1 MYYMI
6 LSIYIF
12 LYTYS
17 FFYLISIKYLIFLY
31 LIIIYINI
39 LLFLYSY
46 NQFTYTTTQICN
58 IYVYVH
64 YTLHREILKK
74 QARLIEKIS
83 IVKSKLNKLTNLNE
97 INYQY
102 QQLQYKNIELLCNID
117 IWKQRLKLLY
127 DIYITI
133 KPIDDIEET
142 GRYNKDIFI
151 LDGCFEL
158 YNDINQTST
167 SSQLQQQTQQQQQLQ
182 HQQQQQQQ
190 HSLQL
195 FNNSSLIVN
204 TNSTTAITTTTAD
217 NADVQNNH
225 DNYHNNDNYH
235 NHDNHHVGQ
244 EIITNSLLNE
254 SNIEQINFT
263 NSNKMNKNQDI
274 TMIGKSRV
282 FMSIKPS
289 DLEVF
294 MAKDKVLNEAL
305 KEFKGK
311 EGLILVPKQDN
322 EGYRSRSSLNNSSSN
337 NNGDSRSNI
346 DDSIRYDG
354 NNINNNQMKN
364 AMLRSTAAAAVIPD
378 VKSDTAGIAAA
389 APSTTATAAVSEQ
402 NMMQWIVLNVSDC
415 GA

>member
-1 MYYMI
+1 M
-6 LSIYIF
+6 
-12 LYTYS
+12 
-17 FFYLISIKYLIFLY
+17 
-31 LIIIYINI
+31 
-39 LLFLYSY
+39 FLYSY
-46 NQFTYTTTQICN
+46 NQFTYTTTQIYN
-58 IYVYVH
+58 IYIYVYVR

-102 QQLQYKNIELLCNID
+102 QQLHNKNIELLCNID
-117 IWKQRLKLLY
+117 MWKQRLKLLY
-127 DIYITI
+127 NIYITI

-151 LDGCFEL
+151 LDGCLEL

-167 SSQLQQQTQQQQQLQ
+167 SSLLQQQTQQQQQLQ
-182 HQQQQQQQ
+182 HQQQQQQ

-217 NADVQNNH
+217 NADVQN
-225 DNYHNNDNYH
+225 NNDNYH

-364 AMLRSTAAAAVIPD
+364 ATLRSTAFIPD
-378 VKSDTAGIAAA
+378 VKSDTAEIAA
-389 APSTTATAAVSEQ
+389 APSSTTTAAAVSEQ
-402 NMMQWIVLNVSDC
+402 NMMQWIVLNVSDG